1 MGHTE
6 HAEKMRNAHKLLAV
20 KSGRRLSHK
29 CGTKILQKR
38 DTEVKIT
45 SEEDPLMVYCECSM
59 TFKYYTCQKTIHS
72 IGINIL
78 FTS

>member
-1 MGHTE
+1 VGHTG
-6 HAEKMRNAHKLLAV
+6 HAEMRNTCKRSAV
-20 KSGRRLSHK
+20 KSGRRLNHRR
-29 CGTKILQKR
+29 GTKILKKH

-45 SEEDPLMVYCECSM
+45 PEEGPLMVYCECSL
-59 TFKYYTCQKTIHS
+59 TFKYYTCQKTIHC